1 MHLREA
7 LRLAR
12 ELGAFTAAQ
21 AAYALGMPL
30 AEARERLERFV
41 YNGLLKA
48 VDVAGV
54 RFYYRDPVEAAEVI
68 LSSVDM
74 AALPREERRRLANL

>member
-1 MHLREA
+1 MHIREA

-12 ELGAFTAAQ
+12 EFGAFTAAQ
-21 AAYALGMPL
+21 AAYILGMPV

-68 LSSVDM
+68 LSSVDI